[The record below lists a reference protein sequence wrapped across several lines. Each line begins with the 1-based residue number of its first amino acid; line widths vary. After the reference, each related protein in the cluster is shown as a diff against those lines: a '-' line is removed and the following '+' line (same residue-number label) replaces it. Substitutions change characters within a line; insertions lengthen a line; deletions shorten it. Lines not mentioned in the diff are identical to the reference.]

1 MSQETEQTS
10 NKKSTQWG
18 QLLVVVVA
26 LAIVAYFLI
35 SFIFKFLW
43 WIVALLGVAVLLI
56 NRKMVMRVFNY
67 LRGLYKKNTVLGVA
81 GTVGGLVAFTPFL
94 GFLLLKTIWDFRKND
109 IVGGK
114 RKEKKKESG
123 AKEETMPNS
132 STSKEGEKVDLK
144 ALEDEFAPEN
154 FDASKYAPPTEE
166 ENEQKFP
173 PTQQ

>member
-1 MSQETEQTS
+1 MSQETES
-10 NKKSTQWG
+10 NTKNKSTQWI

-35 SFIFKFLW
+35 SFVFKFLW

-67 LRGLYKKNTVLGVA
+67 LKGLYKKNTVLGVA
-81 GTVGGLVAFTPFL
+81 GTVGGIVAFTPFL

-114 RKEKKKESG
+114 NKEKKKETEKT
-123 AKEETMPNS
+123 APPKS
-132 STSKEGEKVDLK
+132 STSKGDEKVDLQ

-154 FDASKYAPPTEE
+154 FDASKYEPPSEG